1 MFEKEFNSTSRGKAD
16 GYTFAIFDNMTSAE
30 KAKAADMLA
39 GELPS
44 FFAAADA
51 LAYFDPARCESEIRK
66 TLSQKTP
73 NEQSRAF
80 HLYFVLWQITGEEAP
95 IDRILAIGRSGQV
108 DFTALLSDVADLP
121 SSAKVLAFIED
132 VIKQHP
138 NDQVVELAASQLI
151 DRYNVL
157 SDDEV
162 CNSNSV
168 KLMHGLTNRMLDE
181 KQACMLKLKSEF
193 SLREIPK
200 GLTI

>member
-1 MFEKEFNSTSRGKAD
+1 VFEKEFNSAGPEKSD
-16 GYTFAIFDNMTSAE
+16 GYTFANFDNMTPAE

-80 HLYFVLWQITGEEAP
+80 HLYFVLWQITDEEDL
-95 IDRILAIGRSGQV
+95 IDQILEIGRSGQV
-108 DFTALLSDVADLP
+108 DLTSLLSDVADLP

-151 DRYNVL
+151 DRYDVL

-162 CNSNSV
+162 CNSDSME
-168 KLMHGLTNRMLDE
+168 LMRGFTSQQSDE
-181 KQACMLKLKSEF
+181 KQKILLKLKNQF
-193 SLREIPK
+193 SLKIFRE
-200 GLTI
+200 LE